1 MSGVACQELIW
12 GYANSRSRAFF
23 FEEGIIG
30 ETKYRCILVVENKN
44 NEMTISLALLYIA
57 LGMLSGFL
65 SGLIGIG
72 GGTIVVPVLVI
83 IFGLSQKTAQGT
95 TLALLVPP
103 IGVLAAWT
111 YYKHGYV
118 DFPIAG
124 LICVGF
130 IFGGLIGAKLAINI
144 SNQTLERIFG
154 IALLII
160 SIKMILSK

>member
-1 MSGVACQELIW
+1 MDFS
-12 GYANSRSRAFF
+12 NAFLYVLT
-23 FEEGIIG
+23 G
-30 ETKYRCILVVENKN
+30 L
-44 NEMTISLALLYIA
+44 LAGL
-57 LGMLSGFL
+57 L

-72 GGTIVVPVLVI
+72 GGTIIVQILV
-83 IFGLSQKTAQGT
+83 FFAGLSQKMAQGT

-103 IGVLAAWT
+103 IGILAAWT
-111 YYKHGYV
+111 YYKEGYV

-130 IFGGLIGAKLAINI
+130 IFGGLIGAKYANNL

-160 SIKMILSK
+160 SIKMIISK